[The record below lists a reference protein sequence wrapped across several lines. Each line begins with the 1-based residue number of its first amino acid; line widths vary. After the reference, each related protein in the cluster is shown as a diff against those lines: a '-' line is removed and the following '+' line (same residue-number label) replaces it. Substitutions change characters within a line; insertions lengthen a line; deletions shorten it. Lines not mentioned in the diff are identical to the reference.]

1 MLSSIFHTHFYE
13 NGYST
18 VFLDYKFC
26 FFSSETCC
34 DFQGDL
40 YKAIKVKRKA
50 GTLGLV
56 TNEKSQASLFR
67 VCIVHFPA
75 TTPLVS
81 VLL

>member
-1 MLSSIFHTHFYE
+1 MKMDIVLFFWIINS
-13 NGYST
+13 
-18 VFLDYKFC
+18 V

-56 TNEKSQASLFR
+56 TNEKSQVSLYCAFSSNHAASFSFALN
-67 VCIVHFPA
+67 I
-75 TTPLVS
+75 
-81 VLL
+81 

>member
-1 MLSSIFHTHFYE
+1 MKMDIVLFFWIINS
-13 NGYST
+13 
-18 VFLDYKFC
+18 V

-56 TNEKSQASLFR
+56 TNEKSQVSLFR

>member
-40 YKAIKVKRKA
+40 YKAIKRKA
-50 GTLGLV
+50 GVTLTWEQG
-56 TNEKSQASLFR
+56 NEEAKSFLNLDFY
-67 VCIVHFPA
+67 
-75 TTPLVS
+75 
-81 VLL
+81 

>member
-56 TNEKSQASLFR
+56 TNEKSQVSLYCAFSSNHAASFSFALN
-67 VCIVHFPA
+67 I
-75 TTPLVS
+75 
-81 VLL
+81 